1 MISVF
6 ILYTLSKYIILLD
19 TLLHEYVLYI
29 LYIFIKIPKTNHS
42 TYHGLSV
49 THNKSLNLPQS
60 LRYP

>member
-29 LYIFIKIPKTNHS
+29 LYIFIKIPITNHL
-42 TYHGLSV
+42 TYH
-49 THNKSLNLPQS
+49 NL
-60 LRYP
+60 